1 MGFDKR
7 RRSRQEVCL
16 YFLTGE
22 LPIAARLHLDLL
34 SLFHTIM
41 SNPQTKIFTI
51 VRYILMMSDDKS
63 TTWSQHLR
71 LLCRQY
77 QLPDPLKLI
86 QSSSLMSKSEWK
98 TLTTTRVTVFHE
110 KELREKAVRNNN
122 LQYLNV
128 QLQGLS
134 GRPHASL
141 QYISETRDAMKFRAH
156 MKLLTGDFLSYELLA
171 NQRGS
176 DPRCRLCPSPLE
188 STQHILTECLAT
200 SELRERLLPDLLN
213 LLHDIQ
219 PSNGL
224 LEISRSNRILTQ
236 FILDPTSPNL
246 SNDYRIPVQHPSLN
260 DLFRVSRDWCFAI
273 TSSRAKQLKNLNAR

>member
-1 MGFDKR
+1 M
-7 RRSRQEVCL
+7 
-16 YFLTGE
+16 
-22 LPIAARLHLDLL
+22 
-34 SLFHTIM
+34 
-41 SNPQTKIFTI
+41 
-51 VRYILMMSDDKS
+51 
-63 TTWSQHLR
+63 
-71 LLCRQY
+71 
-77 QLPDPLKLI
+77 
-86 QSSSLMSKSEWK
+86 
-98 TLTTTRVTVFHE
+98 TVFHE
-110 KELREKAVRNNN
+110 KELREKAARNNN

-200 SELRERLLPDLLN
+200 SELRERLLADLLN

-224 LEISRSNRILTQ
+224 LEISRSNKILTQ
-236 FILDPTSPNL
+236 FI
-246 SNDYRIPVQHPSLN
+246 
-260 DLFRVSRDWCFAI
+260 
-273 TSSRAKQLKNLNAR
+273 